1 MLPRAKAI
9 DDKKGQE
16 VGPFMPHFY
25 NAWMAI
31 HDRIYQGVD
40 LLLQALQAA
49 SVFHTSTRTSATK
62 TRRANGCF
70 QWRQLFAAATIWG
83 I

>member
-1 MLPRAKAI
+1 MLPRATAI

-49 SVFHTSTRTSATK
+49 SVFRGRDPFGLNWLGDLK
-62 TRRANGCF
+62 
-70 QWRQLFAAATIWG
+70 L
-83 I
+83 

>member
-16 VGPFMPHFY
+16 VEPFMPHFY
-25 NAWMAI
+25 NAWMTI
-31 HDRIYQGVD
+31 HERIYQGVD

-49 SVFHTSTRTSATK
+49 SGFRGREPFGLNWLGDLK
-62 TRRANGCF
+62 
-70 QWRQLFAAATIWG
+70 L
-83 I
+83 